1 MHSPETHRVLRKAAA
16 SLQEI
21 LTNPASS
28 LIIFFSFKKLFPLVP
43 QLPPGD
49 PTVLWK
55 IQAGNQAWECW
66 VQVAVFPSLK
76 LFSGGG
82 FCLFFFFF
90 SFKRGVPA
98 TKGSFFYRAIPSLS
112 LTFFLFAPFLPS
124 FLTNSESLDATIRN
138 PARSTNPAP
147 GELPPKSGATRFQRN
162 TAPKP
167 AALALPLSGSFYAF
181 PLAVTRRIPR

>member
-90 SFKRGVPA
+90 FHLKGESRLQREAFSIGQYPLFLLLSFSLPLSSLPSSQIRSLSMQPSGIQRGLLTRPRE
-98 TKGSFFYRAIPSLS
+98 SFHPNLAQPDSKEILRLSLQLSRSLS
-112 LTFFLFAPFLPS
+112 LDPFMPS
-124 FLTNSESLDATIRN
+124 R
-138 PARSTNPAP
+138 
-147 GELPPKSGATRFQRN
+147 
-162 TAPKP
+162 
-167 AALALPLSGSFYAF
+167 
-181 PLAVTRRIPR
+181 

>member
-112 LTFFLFAPFLPS
+112 LS
-124 FLTNSESLDATIRN
+124 FS
-138 PARSTNPAP
+138 
-147 GELPPKSGATRFQRN
+147 
-162 TAPKP
+162 
-167 AALALPLSGSFYAF
+167 LPLSSLPSSQIRSLSMQPSGIQRGLLTRPRESFH
-181 PLAVTRRIPR
+181 PNLAQPDSKEILRLSLQLSRSLSLDPFMPSR